1 MKSTIQRVLFAAA
14 VVTLG
19 AGALG
24 TASAQT
30 TTTPAAAPSSAPGA
44 NPQQGRHHGF
54 HHFGGSPF
62 VGTLLRA
69 TQQLNLTVTQQASI
83 KAILK
88 SAHETGGEHQG
99 PELTVVGDPAH
110 PDFAA
115 AVQSA
120 ATGASAR
127 VQKESTLAGQI
138 YGVLTSQQQKQL
150 PTVLAAMQAKQA
162 ARRAAWAAQHPNSN
176 G

>member
-1 MKSTIQRVLFAAA
+1 MKSTIQRVLIAAA

-30 TTTPAAAPSSAPGA
+30 TTTTPASSAPGA
-44 NPQQGRHHGF
+44 NPQQGRHHGP

-83 KAILK
+83 KTILQN
-88 SAHETGGEHQG
+88 AHETGGQHQG
-99 PELTVVGDPAH
+99 PELTVVGNPAH

-138 YGVLTSQQQKQL
+138 YAVLTSQQQKQL

-162 ARRAAWAAQHPNSN
+162 ARRAQWAAQHPNSN
-176 G
+176 S